1 MTYESLST
9 IVQQRMKAIWKNW
22 RRQSPSSMW
31 PGWTQRRGSIEYM
44 EVQTDGSTNR
54 CSDHYISI
62 LPHSN
67 YI

>member
-31 PGWTQRRGSIEYM
+31 PGWRERKEGEVSNRWKYKQM
-44 EVQTDGSTNR
+44 EVQTDV
-54 CSDHYISI
+54 
-62 LPHSN
+62 L
-67 YI
+67 